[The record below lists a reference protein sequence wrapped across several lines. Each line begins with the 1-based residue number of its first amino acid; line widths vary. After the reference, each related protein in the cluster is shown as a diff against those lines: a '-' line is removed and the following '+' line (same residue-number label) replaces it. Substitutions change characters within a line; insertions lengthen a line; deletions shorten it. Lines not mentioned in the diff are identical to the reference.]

1 VLRAADMFFV
11 YSIIYTIVIFL
22 LFIPQYLKR
31 PKELRLK
38 WFEEKLG
45 KLPEMDHSIWVH
57 AVSVGE
63 VNAAIQLLRRLRG
76 KYPDMPI
83 VLSTITDTG
92 QKVASDK
99 VPEGVS
105 VVYLP
110 FDINR
115 VLEKA
120 FRRARPKMLIVME
133 TELWPNI
140 FRLSHKRNVPVII
153 LNGRISEKSSQG
165 YKTISFFMKKVFSY
179 VTAFSM
185 QSNQDAERLKAIGA
199 DDKKVLVSGNFK
211 FDMEMSGKMPAWTDA
226 VKGPVLM
233 AGSTHRGEEELVL
246 SAYLKNCEKFP
257 GLRLVLAPRHPERFE
272 EVADMLRAKGISF
285 VRRSELKDNDSGPF
299 TEKVLLLD
307 SVGELTS
314 VYAIA
319 DIAVIGKSFI
329 GTGGQNPLEPAY
341 WGKPILCGPHMENFP
356 FMQEFYDAG
365 AAFEVQ
371 PGSLADKI
379 GELLAD
385 PDAAKEAGK
394 KARRIYESKSGAVE
408 KAMEIIG
415 KYINKG

>member
-1 VLRAADMFFV
+1 MFVV
-11 YSIIYTIVIFL
+11 YSIIYTIVISL

-38 WFEEKLG
+38 WLEEKQG
-45 KLPEMDHSIWVH
+45 KLPQMDHSIWVH

-63 VNAAIQLLRRLRG
+63 VNAAIKLLRRLRG

-92 QKVASDK
+92 QKVALDK

-110 FDINR
+110 FDIKLF
-115 VLEKA
+115 LEKA
-120 FRRARPKMLIVME
+120 FRRVKPKMLIVME

-140 FRLSHKRNVPVII
+140 FRLACKRNIPVII

-165 YKTISFFMKKVFSY
+165 YKKISFFMKKVFSY
-179 VTAFSM
+179 VTVFSM
-185 QSNQDAERLKAIGA
+185 QSSLDAQRLKAIGA
-199 DDKKVLVSGNFK
+199 DEKHVLVSGNFK
-211 FDMEMSGKMPAWTDA
+211 FDMEMSDKMPVWTEA

-246 SAYLKNCEKFP
+246 SAWLQNCVKFP
-257 GLRLVLAPRHPERFE
+257 GLRLILAPRHPERFS
-272 EVADMLRAKGISF
+272 EVADLLKVTGVSF
-285 VRRSELKDNDSGPF
+285 VRRSELGDYASAGGPF
-299 TEKVLLLD
+299 REKVLLLD
-307 SVGELTS
+307 SVGELSS

-319 DIAVIGKSFI
+319 DIAVIGKSFF

-356 FMQEFYDAG
+356 FMQEFYDEG
-365 AAFEVQ
+365 AAFEVEA
-371 PGSLADKI
+371 GSLADKI

-385 PDAAKEAGK
+385 PELAKAAGD

-408 KAMEIIG
+408 KAMEIIE
-415 KYINKG
+415 KYIFKV

>member
-1 VLRAADMFFV
+1 MFLI
-11 YSIIYTIVIFL
+11 YSIIYTIIIFL
-22 LFIPQYLKR
+22 LFVPQYLKR
-31 PKELRLK
+31 PKELRPK
-38 WFEEKLG
+38 WVREKLG
-45 KLPEMDHSIWVH
+45 LLTGLEHSIWVH

-63 VNAAIQLLRRLRG
+63 VNAAIRLLRRLRV
-76 KYPDMPI
+76 KYHDMPI

-92 QKVASDK
+92 RKVASDK
-99 VPEGVS
+99 VPEGVR

-110 FDINR
+110 FDISFI
-115 VLEKA
+115 LERA
-120 FRRARPKMLIVME
+120 FRLVRPRMLIVME

-140 FRLSHKRNVPVII
+140 FRLAHKRNIPVII

-165 YKTISFFMKKVFSY
+165 YKKISFFMKKVFSY

-185 QSNQDAERLKAIGA
+185 QSDLDADRLKAIGA

-211 FDMEMSGKMPAWTDA
+211 FDMDLFNRNDKMPVWTAA
-226 VKGPVLM
+226 VKGPVIM
-233 AGSTHRGEEELVL
+233 AGSTHKGEEELVL
-246 SAYLKNCEKFP
+246 SAYLQNCGKFP
-257 GLRLVLAPRHPERFE
+257 DLKLVLAPRHPERFG
-272 EVADMLRAKGISF
+272 EVADMLLARGISF
-285 VRRSELKDNDSGPF
+285 VRRSGLGDSIEGAF
-299 TEKVLLLD
+299 KEKVLLLD

-365 AAFEVQ
+365 AAFEV
-371 PGSLADKI
+371 PSGSLADKI

-385 PDAAKEAGK
+385 PNSAKEAGK
-394 KARRIYESKSGAVE
+394 KARRLYESKSGAVE

-415 KYINKG
+415 KYIHKG

>member
-1 VLRAADMFFV
+1 MFFI
-11 YSIIYTIVIFL
+11 YSIIYSIVIFM

-31 PKELRLK
+31 PQKLRSK
-38 WFEEKLG
+38 WIREKLG
-45 KLPEMDHSIWVH
+45 WLPDMDRSIWVH

-92 QKVASDK
+92 QKVALDK

-120 FRRARPKMLIVME
+120 FKRTKPKMLIVME

-140 FRLSHKRNVPVII
+140 FRLSHKRNIPVII
-153 LNGRISEKSSQG
+153 LNGRISGKSSQG
-165 YKTISFFMKKVFSY
+165 YKKISFFMKKVFSY
-179 VTAFSM
+179 VTVFSM
-185 QSNQDAERLKAIGA
+185 QSSLDAQRLKAIGA
-199 DDKKVLVSGNFK
+199 DEKKVLVSGNFK
-211 FDMEMSGKMPAWTDA
+211 FDMEMSDKMPVWTEA
-226 VKGPVLM
+226 VNGPVLI

-246 SAYLKNCEKFP
+246 SAYLQNCGKFP
-257 GLRLVLAPRHPERFE
+257 GLRLILAPRHPERFS
-272 EVADMLRAKGISF
+272 EVADMLLARGVSF
-285 VRRSELKDNDSGPF
+285 VRRSELRDCDSSGGPF
-299 TEKVLLLD
+299 KEKVLLLD
-307 SVGELTS
+307 SVGELS
-314 VYAIA
+314 AVYAIA
-319 DIAVIGKSFI
+319 DIAIIGKSLI

-341 WGKPILCGPHMENFP
+341 WSKPILCGPHMENFP

-365 AAFEVQ
+365 AAFEVE
-371 PGSLADKI
+371 PASLADKI

-385 PDAAKEAGK
+385 PDSAKEAGK
-394 KARRIYESKSGAVE
+394 KARRLYESKSGAVE

-415 KYINKG
+415 KYVL